1 MPEAEEPEEIVLMK
15 RLVDLSV
22 DRTRLAEQRTEMSAE
37 RSYLNAERTLSVWVR
52 TALSLMIFGIAV
64 DRLGLVLGEL
74 RGGPSA
80 RSDDLSTWS
89 GVALVA
95 FGAAMSLV
103 TAARFLVYAREY
115 RRTHRVPHR
124 HGPFLAPSFAFIVA
138 VFGAVL
144 IVSML
149 VFTG

>member
-1 MPEAEEPEEIVLMK
+1 MPEAEEPDQIVLLK
-15 RLVDLSV
+15 RMVDLSV

-64 DRLGLVLGEL
+64 DRLGLFLGEL
-74 RGGPSA
+74 RGGPGT
-80 RSDDLSTWS
+80 RPDDMSTWS
-89 GVALVA
+89 GAALVA
-95 FGAAMSLV
+95 FGVAMSLL

-115 RRTHRVPHR
+115 RRNHQVPHR
-124 HGPFLAPSFAFIVA
+124 HGPFLAPSFASIVA
-138 VFGAVL
+138 VFGVVL

>member
-1 MPEAEEPEEIVLMK
+1 MPEPEEPEQIVLLK
-15 RLVDLSV
+15 RMVDLSA

-64 DRLGLVLGEL
+64 DRLGLFLREL
-74 RGGPSA
+74 RVGPGA
-80 RSDDLSTWS
+80 GSDDVSTWS

-95 FGAAMSLV
+95 FGVAMSLV

-115 RRTHRVPHR
+115 RRNHRVPHR
-124 HGPFLAPSFAFIVA
+124 HGPFLAPTFASIVA
-138 VFGAVL
+138 VFGVVL
-144 IVSML
+144 IVPML